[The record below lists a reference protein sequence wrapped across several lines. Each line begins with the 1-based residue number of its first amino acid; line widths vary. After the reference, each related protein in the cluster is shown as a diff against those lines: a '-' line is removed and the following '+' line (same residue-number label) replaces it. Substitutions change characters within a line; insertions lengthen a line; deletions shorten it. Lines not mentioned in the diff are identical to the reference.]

1 MINTKFMNKIKK
13 ILIFTLIAGFA
24 FNTNAQD
31 QGTVSQTVATTATVI
46 TPITIS
52 TPIGMNFGT
61 MSVNGAVGTLALT
74 TDGSL
79 NPTGGVDV
87 IGTNGIAGRVS
98 VAGAL
103 SSKYTVT
110 VRETIMLRVSSNNL
124 LSEITG
130 ANVMPLSA
138 ITLDNNGDAATTSTT
153 AASYTGTTFTGAT
166 AVFASEDLSSAGV
179 SLLKIGATIS
189 LATSQTVGVYTG
201 QITVDVAY
209 D

>member
-1 MINTKFMNKIKK
+1 M
-13 ILIFTLIAGFA
+13 
-24 FNTNAQD
+24 
-31 QGTVSQTVATTATVI
+31 
-46 TPITIS
+46 
-52 TPIGMNFGT
+52 
-61 MSVNGAVGTLALT
+61 
-74 TDGSL
+74 
-79 NPTGGVDV
+79 
-87 IGTNGIAGRVS
+87 
-98 VAGAL
+98 
-103 SSKYTVT
+103 
-110 VRETIMLRVSSNNL
+110 
-124 LSEITG
+124 
-130 ANVMPLSA
+130 SA